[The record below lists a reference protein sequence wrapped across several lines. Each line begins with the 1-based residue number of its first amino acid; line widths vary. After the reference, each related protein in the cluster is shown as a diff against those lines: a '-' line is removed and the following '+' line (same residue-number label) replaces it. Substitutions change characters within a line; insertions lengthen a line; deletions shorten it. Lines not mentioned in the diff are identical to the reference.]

1 MNRFYIEE
9 SLNVG
14 VSESTEDSIIPGYEV
29 CNDFCHIA
37 VKHLVR
43 LRSIMSGFLWS
54 ATADTFLSIIHGK
67 YYGVVNS
74 PRHH

>member
-43 LRSIMSGFLWS
+43 LRSVVFWN
-54 ATADTFLSIIHGK
+54 TDHVCIHTTLLGK
-67 YYGVVNS
+67 LV
-74 PRHH
+74 REI